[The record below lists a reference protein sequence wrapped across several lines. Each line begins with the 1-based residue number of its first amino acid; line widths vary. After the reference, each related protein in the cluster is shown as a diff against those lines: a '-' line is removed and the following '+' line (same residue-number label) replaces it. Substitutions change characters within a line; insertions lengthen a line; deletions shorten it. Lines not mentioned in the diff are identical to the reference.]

1 MTITTEEDPGISAH
15 VEHVKPA
22 QRRVIGCASRN
33 TEKTAREMSDTDHHV
48 REEYNSTE
56 SMHKEQPLA
65 ADDDPSLPVRTGI
78 HQGSLP
84 GHERVRILR
93 PGHPAFRRI
102 STGLL
107 EATEETEAPRNTLQ
121 RIVYRLKRVLIGAP
135 LATAQAEYE
144 RLTKFKALAVLSSD
158 AISSVAYATEA
169 ILVTLIA
176 AGSASLGLTL
186 PISVAIVGLLCIVT
200 LSYRQTIAAYPRGGG
215 SYIVAKEN
223 LGTLPGL
230 VAAASLLIDYVLT
243 VAVSISAGVHN
254 LAALFGELSPYV
266 VPLGVGL
273 VVLITFVNLRGVRES
288 GAIFA
293 LPTYIFIGS
302 ALLLIGI
309 GSIKSFVLHQQP
321 VVDQSGTV
329 AATELLTLF
338 LILKAFAAGCSAMTG
353 IEAISD
359 GVPAFEKPEPR
370 NARITLTW
378 MAVILATLFLGIT
391 LLAVT
396 YHVQADETGS
406 RTVIAQLASHI
417 FTGPFAFLFPVFQ
430 LAALAILTLA
440 ANTAYADFPRLA
452 SFLARDHFLPH
463 QFAFRGDRLAFST
476 GILVLAILASLLLI
490 IFKAQTTHL
499 ISLYAVGVFLSFTL
513 SQSGMVLHW
522 WRLRPEQ
529 QVWQRSLLINA
540 AGAGTTLLVAVV
552 IASTKFLEGAWIVV
566 LLIPLLVLLFLGIS
580 RHYQWVERE
589 RTTHIPIHPKDI
601 RHRLIVPIA
610 GLDRAAIQSLA
621 YARSISRHVTAV
633 YVALDAEN
641 VHAMHVAWQEWQ
653 EHLSKEEET
662 QLVIIESPYRSLSH
676 PLLAYI
682 DTLHELHPED
692 TLTVILPE
700 FVVSHW
706 WEHLLHNQTALRLKA
721 ALLFRPA
728 IVVTNIP
735 QHLSSRARR

>member
-1 MTITTEEDPGISAH
+1 
-15 VEHVKPA
+15 
-22 QRRVIGCASRN
+22 
-33 TEKTAREMSDTDHHV
+33 
-48 REEYNSTE
+48 
-56 SMHKEQPLA
+56 
-65 ADDDPSLPVRTGI
+65 
-78 HQGSLP
+78 
-84 GHERVRILR
+84 
-93 PGHPAFRRI
+93 
-102 STGLL
+102 
-107 EATEETEAPRNTLQ
+107 
-121 RIVYRLKRVLIGAP
+121 
-135 LATAQAEYE
+135 
-144 RLTKFKALAVLSSD
+144 LTKFKALAVLSSD

-176 AGSASLGLTL
+176 AGSSSLGLTL
-186 PISVAIVGLLCIVT
+186 PISIAIVGLLCIVT
-200 LSYRQTIAAYPRGGG
+200 LSYRQTIPAYPKGGG

-230 VAAASLLIDYVLT
+230 IAAASLLVDYVLT
-243 VAVSISAGVHN
+243 VAVSISAGVRN
-254 LAALFGELSPYV
+254 LASLFGELSPYI
-266 VPLGVGL
+266 VPLAVAL
-273 VVLITFVNLRGVRES
+273 VALITLVNLRGVREA
-288 GAIFA
+288 GALFA
-293 LPTYIFIGS
+293 IPTYIFIAS
-302 ALLLIGI
+302 TLLLIGI
-309 GSIKSFVLHQQP
+309 GCIKAFVFQQQP
-321 VVDQSGTV
+321 TAGQFESV
-329 AATELLTLF
+329 AATEPLTLF

-359 GVPAFEKPEPR
+359 GVPAFQKPEPR

-391 LLAVT
+391 LLAVS

-406 RTVIAQLASHI
+406 RTVIAQLASQI

-476 GILVLAILASLLLI
+476 GIIVLAILASLLLI
-490 IFKAQTTHL
+490 VFKGDTTHL

-522 WRLRPEQ
+522 WHVRGEQ
-529 QVWQRSLLINA
+529 KGWRRSLLLNIVGA
-540 AGAGTTLLVAVV
+540 ATTLLVVV
-552 IASTKFLEGAWIVV
+552 VVASTKFIEGAWMVI
-566 LLIPLLVLLFLGIS
+566 LLIPVLVLLFLSIR

-589 RTTHIPIHPKDI
+589 RTAYFPIHPKDI

-610 GLDRAAIQSLA
+610 GLDRGAIQSLA

-633 YVALDAEN
+633 HTVLDLEDAQA
-641 VHAMHVAWQEWQ
+641 VQGAWQEWQ
-653 EHLSKEEET
+653 KQLSEEEET
-662 QLVIIESPYRSLSH
+662 QLVIIESPYRSLSR

-682 DTLHELHPED
+682 ATVHELYPED

-700 FVVSHW
+700 FVVAHW

-721 ALLFRPA
+721 ALLFHPGV
-728 IVVTNIP
+728 VVTNIP
-735 QHLSSRARR
+735 QHVSSRGRR